1 MIYGDTR
8 TALKLGA
15 AMLVAVLLGGAIL
28 WGVQRAAPGSLS
40 ATDKARVEATVRDY
54 VLAHPEI
61 IPEAMGRLRDR
72 EAGKSIAAN
81 RKAILEPFGDA
92 WIGSAQP
99 DVTLVEYFDY
109 NCGYCR
115 ATLPAIA
122 QLVERDPKVRV
133 VFREWPI
140 LSEESVTAAKMS
152 LAAAAQGRFKAFHDA
167 LYAAGP
173 VSAQT
178 IAAAAR
184 VAGVDTAKA
193 AALTPQAEAEIAS
206 NRAVAQQLGLT
217 GTPSWVI
224 GTKIVSAALP
234 LEELEKA
241 VKEACAAASS

>member
-1 MIYGDTR
+1 MIYGDTK
-8 TALKLGA
+8 AMLKLGA
-15 AMLVAVLLGGAIL
+15 VVLLAVLLGGTIL
-28 WGVQRAAPGSLS
+28 WGVQRTTPGSLS
-40 ATDKARVEATVRDY
+40 GTDKARVEATVRDY

-61 IPEAMGRLRDR
+61 IPEAMTRLRDR
-72 EAGKSIAAN
+72 ETGKSIAAN

-92 WIGSAQP
+92 WIGNPNA

-140 LSEESVTAAKMS
+140 LSEDSVTAARMS
-152 LAAAAQGRFKAFHDA
+152 LAAAAQGRFKPFHDA

-178 IAAAAR
+178 IAAAAKT
-184 VAGVDTAKA
+184 AGVDATKA
-193 AALTPQAEAEIAS
+193 AAMTPQAEAEIAS

-224 GTKIVSAALP
+224 GNRTVSAALP

-241 VKEACAAASS
+241 VKEARAAS

>member
-1 MIYGDTR
+1 MIYGDTKH
-8 TALKLGA
+8 ALKLGA
-15 AMLVAVLLGGAIL
+15 VVLLAILLGAAIL
-28 WGVQRAAPGSLS
+28 WGVQRTAPGSLS
-40 ATDKARVEATVRDY
+40 ATDKARVERAVRDY

-61 IPEAMGRLRDR
+61 IPEAMTRLRDR
-72 EAGKSIAAN
+72 ETGKSIAAN

-92 WIGSAQP
+92 WIGNPNA

-140 LSEESVTAAKMS
+140 LSEDSVTAAKMS
-152 LAAAAQGRFKAFHDA
+152 LAAAAQGKFKPFHDA

-173 VSAQT
+173 VGAQT
-178 IAAAAR
+178 IAAAAKT
-184 VAGVDTAKA
+184 AGVDTTKA
-193 AALTPQAEAEIAS
+193 AAMTPRAEAEIAS

-224 GTKIVSAALP
+224 GNKIVSAALP

-241 VKEACAAASS
+241 VQEARAAS